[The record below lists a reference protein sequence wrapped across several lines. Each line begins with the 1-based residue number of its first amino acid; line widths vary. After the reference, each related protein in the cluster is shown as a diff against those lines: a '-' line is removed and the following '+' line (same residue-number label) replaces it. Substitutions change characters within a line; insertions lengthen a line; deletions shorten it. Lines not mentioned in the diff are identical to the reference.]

1 MILLRYLKVEES
13 RRQQAP
19 AMNDGLVKRAV
30 ATQIGKVTEVVL
42 FAARVEAMVRFG
54 NCCVTLSTFA
64 GSSSRLAVLEDC
76 WL

>member
-1 MILLRYLKVEES
+1 MILLRHLKVEAN
-13 RRQQAP
+13 RRQQDP
-19 AMNDGLVKRAV
+19 AMNDGLVKRVV

-64 GSSSRLAVLEDC
+64 GSSSGSFVLEDC
-76 WL
+76 WF